1 VPAFLLSG
9 HPSGPAG
16 RPVAVWQGRAVRR
29 SRRAALT
36 QAREV
41 GASAQRGERAT
52 LRRSVCL
59 VVRQA
64 PVGPS
69 GPRGLPRPQRE
80 QMRLVDVSSWY
91 FAVALAFVAVVLL
104 ACAIGGYLL
113 RRQQA
118 GERSADVA
126 AEVKSE
132 DNLRAR
138 ALALDLEAARRDEEE
153 ARLQRG
159 WCCCCLSCCCCRH
172 VAGSGGR
179 RGLSKRAPASPA
191 STGSFSFRNLEGGG
205 TTGAAALSSTLGISS
220 LLRKGSASTGG
231 TASDSPLAVFADVNG
246 FEADE
251 STPPPFTALP
261 APSPS
266 TAAAGKERS
275 MLPPKAVA
283 VPGMP
288 VTLSFSATKPGLP
301 PKGVAVPGTPVTG
314 RIASASPGASPGASP
329 RSSSSSSKP
338 EATQRA
344 KPGQA
349 LLAGRSASS
358 SSIGAQPKTPS
369 PAAAGASLTNKR

>member
-1 VPAFLLSG
+1 M
-9 HPSGPAG
+9 
-16 RPVAVWQGRAVRR
+16 
-29 SRRAALT
+29 
-36 QAREV
+36 
-41 GASAQRGERAT
+41 RG
-52 LRRSVCL
+52 
-59 VVRQA
+59 
-64 PVGPS
+64 
-69 GPRGLPRPQRE
+69 
-80 QMRLVDVSSWY
+80 LVDVGSWY

-118 GERSADVA
+118 GERSADVGG
-126 AEVKSE
+126 EVKSE

-159 WCCCCLSCCCCRH
+159 WCCCCLSCCRCRPG
-172 VAGSGGR
+172 ARSGGR
-179 RGLSKRAPASPA
+179 RALSKHGTASPA
-191 STGSFSFRNLEGGG
+191 STGSFSFRNLQGGG
-205 TTGAAALSSTLGISS
+205 SGAGSAAALSSTLGLSS
-220 LLRKGSASTGG
+220 LLRKGSASAGG
-231 TASDSPLAVFADVNG
+231 TASDSPLAVYADVNG

-261 APSPS
+261 APST
-266 TAAAGKERS
+266 TAAEKERGK
-275 MLPPKAVA
+275 LPPKAAA

-301 PKGVAVPGTPVTG
+301 PKGVAVPGTPVMG
-314 RIASASPGASPGASP
+314 RIANASPGASPGASP

-338 EATQRA
+338 EAAQRA

-358 SSIGAQPKTPS
+358 SSLGAQPTTPS
-369 PAAAGASLTNKR
+369 PTAPGASLTNKR